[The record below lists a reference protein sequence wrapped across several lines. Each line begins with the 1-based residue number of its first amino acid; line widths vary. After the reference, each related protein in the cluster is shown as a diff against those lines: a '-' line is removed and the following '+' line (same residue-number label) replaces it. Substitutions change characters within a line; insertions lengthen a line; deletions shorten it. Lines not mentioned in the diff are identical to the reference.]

1 MTQRDLMVLVE
12 QERFKL
18 GESQLYMSIAIGISL
33 QTYQTLKKDKKKGS
47 FSTITL
53 VVKYLKSKGYEVN
66 EIEIQGM
73 TIKC

>member
-1 MTQRDLMVLVE
+1 MNQCDLMVLVE

-18 GESQLYMSIAIGISL
+18 GESQLFMSNEIGISL
-33 QTYQTLKKDKKKGS
+33 QTYQTLKKNKKNGN

-53 VVKYLKSKGYEVN
+53 VVKYLKSRGYEVS
-66 EIEIQGM
+66 EVEIQGM